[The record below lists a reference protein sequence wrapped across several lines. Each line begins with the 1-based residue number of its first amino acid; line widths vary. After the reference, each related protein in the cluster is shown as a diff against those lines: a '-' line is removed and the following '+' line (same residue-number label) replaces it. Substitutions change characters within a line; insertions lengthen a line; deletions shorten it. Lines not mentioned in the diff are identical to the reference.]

1 MFPTS
6 SLKYTDP
13 CTSLSLVLAIICS
26 LRAERAHQANYHGAG
41 VLTLK
46 QVRQFS
52 FGFKKL
58 ICSTR
63 EIRVLFMAVNR
74 SRFVAAVF
82 LQEGYNSSMTHHVT
96 VTTVAYENS
105 RPGIAAENDR

>member
-1 MFPTS
+1 MQPASRTRS
-6 SLKYTDP
+6 PGK
-13 CTSLSLVLAIICS
+13 LSWRWCINV
-26 LRAERAHQANYHGAG
+26 
-41 VLTLK
+41 K

-63 EIRVLFMAVNR
+63 EIRVLFMAVDR
-74 SRFVAAVF
+74 SLFVAAV
-82 LQEGYNSSMTHHVT
+82 LPQEVYNSSTTHHLT

-105 RPGIAAENDR
+105 RPGIATGNDR